1 VTKTCQLDQLSPDLS
16 NQVHRMRDSH
26 SQHPSKAQR
35 HPLHT
40 VIYRWGAAIL
50 LVGLVSALL
59 IYVLAADDG
68 DTDPARDVVN
78 AKMYQHNL
86 QVMGGKFAVLSVR
99 FTQWLE
105 SLWHGRTL
113 AYTVG
118 VLALAIALIFW
129 VGWLVS
135 TPLPGEADR
144 DD

>member
-1 VTKTCQLDQLSPDLS
+1 
-16 NQVHRMRDSH
+16 MRDSH
-26 SQHPSKAQR
+26 SQHPSKARR